1 MTKEQILANALS
13 ESAELRNLWAEWLHM
28 LMAEED
34 VPDEA
39 A

>member
-1 MTKEQILANALS
+1 MTEEQILARALS
-13 ESAELRNLWAEWLHM
+13 ENAELRRLWAEWLHM

>member
-1 MTKEQILANALS
+1 MTKEQILASALADS
-13 ESAELRNLWAEWLHM
+13 NELRRLWAEWIHM
-28 LMAEED
+28 LMAEDD